1 MSEQAF
7 PPTRVGILGSGVVGR
22 ALAQGFA
29 ERGHHVVIG
38 SRDPAKA
45 GDLGEWLQDHDTIR
59 AGTFEE
65 AAAHGELLV
74 LGVLGVAVEEAIE
87 QAGKGNFA
95 GKVVI
100 DATNPLDFSQGFPPS
115 LKWGHTDSGGEHAQR
130 AVPDAKVVKAFNIIG
145 NAYFVEPSFAGGAK
159 PTMLIA
165 GDDAEAKATVDRVAQ
180 SFGWPPAIDVGGIE
194 AARELEAL
202 CILWV
207 KISAPRGGW
216 DHGFALLTG

>member
-1 MSEQAF
+1 MSEQLAA
-7 PPTRVGILGSGVVGR
+7 TRVGILGSGVVGR
-22 ALAQGFA
+22 TLAQGFA
-29 ERGHHVVIG
+29 DRGHDVVIG

-45 GDLGEWLQDHDTIR
+45 GELGEWLQEHDAVR
-59 AGTFEE
+59 AGTFAE

-74 LGVLGVAVEEAIE
+74 LAVLGTAVEEAVD
-87 QAGKGNFA
+87 QAGQDNFA

-100 DATNPLDFSQGFPPS
+100 DTTNPLDFSGGFPPA

-130 AVPDAKVVKAFNIIG
+130 AAPGAKVVKAFNIIG

-165 GDDAEAKATVDRVAQ
+165 GDDAEAKATVDRVVQ

-194 AARELEAL
+194 ASRELEAL

-207 KISAPRGGW
+207 KLSVPRGAW